1 MFHFPGRDCCIKR
14 QSKLM
19 CNVRSMKRIFCGSTP
34 TSEYT
39 KVSNKG
45 LKNQNTRM
53 AQSESGHVASKDSKT
68 RSDACSGQQSAVPL
82 AVVEEILLNLPAHQ
96 VVQVCRL
103 VCHEWKEL
111 VDSAAH
117 WRVRCR
123 REGLQPNDASRP
135 PEDWC
140 QFYFLSKFR
149 RNLLKNPRAD
159 DGLQGWEIVQN
170 GADNWATELN
180 RIPLPDNTVTKCF
193 VTSNSQCFKEQLI
206 DLKKEGY
213 SEAFMDQLRPHI
225 KISDWYASCH
235 DCGSEYQ
242 ICVELLDQRKN
253 SIKTFQPEKVI
264 LSFWNGEP
272 WCEMSHV
279 FKNYGP
285 GVRFIRFTHGGNDTQ
300 FWAGHYGIRVTN
312 SSVVI
317 YPADESFRL
326 TNRNLLKNPSAQ
338 EGLQGWEIVEDGGDC
353 WVTGGNGTTFPVNTC
368 FVTSYGLCLKE
379 QTIDL
384 KEEGYSD
391 ALMDQQQPHI
401 KISDWYTPLSDYGSQ
416 YQLSVYLLDQEKNP
430 IRTYHPY
437 KIFFQSGNDYPWC
450 QISYVFRNYRPGVR
464 FIRFTHGG
472 GWSGIRI
479 TNSSVEICPA
489 AERLRCTKP
498 NLLRNPSAQDGLRGW
513 KIVGSGRDCWV
524 IGENRKPIPDLVTSC
539 FVTSYGLCLKR
550 QLIDLN
556 KEGYSDTFMDQVQ
569 PHIKIS
575 DWYSQRYDC
584 GSEYQICVELL
595 DQRKNPIK
603 TFQPEKVILS
613 FGNSVKWYEMSH
625 VFKNYGPGVRFIR
638 FTHGGNDTQF
648 WAGHYGIRV
657 TNSSVVIYPADESF
671 RLTNRNLLKN
681 SSAQEGLQGWEIV
694 EDGGDR
700 WVTGG
705 SGTTFPVNTC
715 FVTSYGL
722 CLKEQLIDLKEEGYS
737 DALMDQQQPHIKIS
751 DWYAPLSDCGSEYQ
765 ICVELLDEKKKPI
778 STFQPEKVFFQQ
790 GTIYPWRQMFHVFRN
805 YGPGVR
811 FIRFTHGG
819 KDTKFQEGQH
829 GIKVTNSSVEI
840 YLTD

>member
-225 KISDWYASCH
+225 KISDWYTPLSDYGSQYQLSVDLLDQEKNPIRTYHPYKIFFQSGNDYPWCQISYVFRNYGPGVRFIRFTHGGGWSGIRITNSSVEICPAAERLRCTKPNLLRNPSAQDGLRGWKIVGSGRDCWVIGENRKPIPDSVTSCFITSYGLCLKRQLIDLNKEGYSDTFMDQVQPHIKISDWYASCH

-401 KISDWYTPLSDYGSQ
+401 KISDWY
-416 YQLSVYLLDQEKNP
+416 
-430 IRTYHPY
+430 
-437 KIFFQSGNDYPWC
+437 
-450 QISYVFRNYRPGVR
+450 
-464 FIRFTHGG
+464 
-472 GWSGIRI
+472 
-479 TNSSVEICPA
+479 
-489 AERLRCTKP
+489 
-498 NLLRNPSAQDGLRGW
+498 
-513 KIVGSGRDCWV
+513 
-524 IGENRKPIPDLVTSC
+524 
-539 FVTSYGLCLKR
+539 
-550 QLIDLN
+550 
-556 KEGYSDTFMDQVQ
+556 
-569 PHIKIS
+569 
-575 DWYSQRYDC
+575 
-584 GSEYQICVELL
+584 
-595 DQRKNPIK
+595 
-603 TFQPEKVILS
+603 
-613 FGNSVKWYEMSH
+613 
-625 VFKNYGPGVRFIR
+625 
-638 FTHGGNDTQF
+638 
-648 WAGHYGIRV
+648 
-657 TNSSVVIYPADESF
+657 
-671 RLTNRNLLKN
+671 
-681 SSAQEGLQGWEIV
+681 
-694 EDGGDR
+694 
-700 WVTGG
+700 
-705 SGTTFPVNTC
+705 
-715 FVTSYGL
+715 
-722 CLKEQLIDLKEEGYS
+722 
-737 DALMDQQQPHIKIS
+737 
-751 DWYAPLSDCGSEYQ
+751 APLSDCGSEYQ